1 VTLLLVDSSV
11 WIAHLRDVAP
21 ALSDSL
27 AAALDSGSGQ
37 NVCVCEPI
45 AMELLCAPG
54 AASAA
59 QVARVVDGLPS
70 LSVNPALDFRSAS
83 RLYRDARGRGL
94 TVRSLVDC
102 LIAAVAIRHDA
113 VIVHRDR
120 DFDHLAQVS
129 PLQAQRW

>member
-1 VTLLLVDSSV
+1 VTRLLVDSSV
-11 WIAHLRDVAP
+11 WIAHFRDVAP
-21 ALSDSL
+21 SLSDSL
-27 AAALDSGSGQ
+27 GAALESGSGH

-45 AMELLCAPG
+45 AMELLCGPA

-70 LSVNPALDFRSAS
+70 LSFEPALDFRSAS
-83 RLYRDARGRGL
+83 RLYRDARGRGF

-113 VIVHRDR
+113 VLVHRDR